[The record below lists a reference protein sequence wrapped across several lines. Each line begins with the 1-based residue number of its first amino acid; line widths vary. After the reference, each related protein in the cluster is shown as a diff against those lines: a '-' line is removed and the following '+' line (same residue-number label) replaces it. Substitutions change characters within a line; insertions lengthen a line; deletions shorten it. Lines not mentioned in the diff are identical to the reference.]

1 MAKYLVIVESP
12 AKVKTIKKFLGK
24 NYEVMASN
32 GHVRDLPKSS
42 LGIDVDGDFE
52 PKYITIRGKG
62 EILAKLRKEAKK
74 ADKIYLATDP
84 DREGE
89 AISWHLLHA
98 LKLEGKDVSRISF
111 NEITKNAVKESL
123 KHPRKI
129 DMDLTDAQQ
138 ARRVLDRIVGYKI
151 SPVLWKK
158 VQKGLSAGRVQSVA
172 VKLVVDREEEIE
184 KFIPEEYW
192 NIYATLATKKPKKSF
207 EAKFYGKND
216 KKLDIHSKEE
226 VDKILDELEKAKYVV
241 SEIKK
246 GEKMSKFSRVLWLI
260 FGIALIISGIIAIF
274 NPLETVVMLAY
285 IIGFLMIFSGI
296 SSIFYFVSLRH
307 LIGSGI
313 ILLDGIVSTIC
324 GIIIISNL
332 LISAA
337 TIPYFV
343 AIFTIVRGAVSIA
356 SSIDLKKQG
365 YDKWGWTLFSGILT
379 IIAGIILTFNPL
391 LGTLYLSIVLGS
403 GLILYGIVT
412 IQLWFGYKRLFK

>member
-1 MAKYLVIVESP
+1 
-12 AKVKTIKKFLGK
+12 
-24 NYEVMASN
+24 
-32 GHVRDLPKSS
+32 
-42 LGIDVDGDFE
+42 
-52 PKYITIRGKG
+52 
-62 EILAKLRKEAKK
+62 
-74 ADKIYLATDP
+74 
-84 DREGE
+84 
-89 AISWHLLHA
+89 
-98 LKLEGKDVSRISF
+98 
-111 NEITKNAVKESL
+111 
-123 KHPRKI
+123 
-129 DMDLTDAQQ
+129 
-138 ARRVLDRIVGYKI
+138 
-151 SPVLWKK
+151 
-158 VQKGLSAGRVQSVA
+158 
-172 VKLVVDREEEIE
+172 
-184 KFIPEEYW
+184 
-192 NIYATLATKKPKKSF
+192 
-207 EAKFYGKND
+207 
-216 KKLDIHSKEE
+216 
-226 VDKILDELEKAKYVV
+226 
-241 SEIKK
+241 
-246 GEKMSKFSRVLWLI
+246 MSKFSRVLWLI

-365 YDKWGWTLFSGILT
+365 YDKWGWALFSGILT